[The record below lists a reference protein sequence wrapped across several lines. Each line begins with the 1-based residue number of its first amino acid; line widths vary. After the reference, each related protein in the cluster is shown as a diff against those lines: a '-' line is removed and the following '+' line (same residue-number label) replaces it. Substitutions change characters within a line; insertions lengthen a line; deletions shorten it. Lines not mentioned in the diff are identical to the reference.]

1 MKLRVAIAAD
11 HGGFALKEELIRRLA
26 DSLDIVDKGAK
37 ECDTTDDYP
46 DFVELVGH
54 AVGEG
59 EVDRGIVI
67 CGSGVGAC
75 IAANKMQG
83 VRACVCH
90 DTYSAHQG
98 VEHDDMNVLCLGAR
112 VVGVEVATELAVAFL
127 MARFSGEERHIRR
140 LEKVAALERE
150 RLSRR
155 ENVLNALK
163 DIQEET
169 LDEQGEEAEDVD
181 EAEDLDEADEAED
194 EVEDELEDEAED
206 QVEDEAEDE
215 VEDELE
221 DEVEDEAED
230 GIEDGEEE
238 DDHK

>member
-1 MKLRVAIAAD
+1 
-11 HGGFALKEELIRRLA
+11 
-26 DSLDIVDKGAK
+26 
-37 ECDTTDDYP
+37 
-46 DFVELVGH
+46 
-54 AVGEG
+54 
-59 EVDRGIVI
+59 
-67 CGSGVGAC
+67 
-75 IAANKMQG
+75 
-83 VRACVCH
+83 
-90 DTYSAHQG
+90 
-98 VEHDDMNVLCLGAR
+98 
-112 VVGVEVATELAVAFL
+112 VEVATELAVAFL